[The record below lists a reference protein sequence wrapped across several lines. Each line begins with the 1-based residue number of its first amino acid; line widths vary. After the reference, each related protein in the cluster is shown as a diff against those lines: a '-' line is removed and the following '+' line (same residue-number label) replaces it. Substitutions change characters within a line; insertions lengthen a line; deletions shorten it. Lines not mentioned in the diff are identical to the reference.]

1 MAMFDYEKVK
11 DPTFFKENVLAAHSA
26 HMTYAGKGELSL
38 NDSSLVTL
46 LDGVWK
52 FAYAPNYNSVIK
64 GFEAEDYDCTS
75 WADIR
80 VPAHIQMEGYDI
92 PQYANVQY
100 PWDGREELLPGEI
113 PERFNPV
120 ASYVKYFT
128 IPEHM
133 KGMDIHINFRGVE
146 SGMALWL
153 NGAYVG
159 YSEDSFTPSEFDLT
173 PYIKDGENKLAVQ
186 VFKWTSSSWCE
197 DQDFFRFS
205 GIYRSVELRAVP
217 KTHVEDLFVKT
228 IFDGDDFSKA
238 VLWAAIKV
246 IGAGSLKVVL
256 KDQESIVFERTVD
269 AALEIV
275 IEETVNAPKLWSAES
290 PYLYEL
296 EIEVSDSEGKVVEYI
311 PQHVGF
317 RKFEMKNNR
326 MLINGKRI
334 VFKGANRH
342 EFSSVSG
349 RQVSYAELEKDIV
362 TMKRNNINAIRTCHY
377 PDDVAVY
384 DLCDRYGI
392 YMIAENNLESHG
404 TWDAYLRGK
413 KEEDFILPNGKPEWK
428 AMMLDRINS
437 CFQRDKNHPAIVIWS
452 VGNESFGGETTYEM
466 SNLFRKLDDT
476 RLVHYEGVFQDR
488 RYNDSSDMESRM
500 YAKAA
505 EIAEYLKDENAKPFI
520 SCEYAHAMGN
530 SFGAVHKYTD
540 LADKEDSGYQGGFIW
555 DYIDQSIYKKDR
567 YGKWFQAYGGDFGE
581 RPTDYNFS
589 GNGIAYGGNRDES
602 PKMQEVKYLYQNIA
616 VTIGKEDFEVWNKNL
631 FVSTADF
638 ACVAELARDGVLI
651 GKKELAD
658 IAVEPESRK
667 RFPMPFEVPS
677 DSGEYALTISFRLRE
692 GTLWADRGYE
702 VAFGQAVTANQKEP
716 VKPVDKPFTVI
727 YGNHNI
733 GVRGAEFDVLFTELN
748 GGLASYRYAGKEL
761 IEEIPK
767 PNFWRAPTDN
777 DMGNDMSVRQGQWKL
792 ASMYAT
798 HKEAGIAK
806 QGRTGDTVYEN
817 PVVREE
823 KDHVSVRFFYKLPT
837 SPASECQLEYKVYGD
852 GRIKTALSYEPVKGL
867 SDMPE
872 FGVIFKFNADYD
884 RVEWYG
890 NGPAETYEDRK
901 MGAKLGIYQNMVSD
915 NMAAYMV
922 PQECG
927 NKTDVRWAKVTDR
940 KGRGILFEVVEDV
953 INFSALPY
961 TPHEMENAK
970 HPYELPE
977 VHYTVVRV
985 AKQQMGVGGDDSW
998 GAPVHDEYHIAADKK
1013 LEFSF
1018 CFKGI

>member
-1 MAMFDYEKVK
+1 MFDYEKVK

-38 NDSSLVTL
+38 KDSSLVTL

-52 FAYAPNYNSVIK
+52 FAYAPNYNSAIK
-64 GFEAEDYDCTS
+64 GFEAEDYDCTG

-92 PQYANVQY
+92 PHYANTQY
-100 PWDGREELLPGEI
+100 PWDGREEIKPGEI

-133 KGMDIHINFRGVE
+133 RGMDIHIHFRGVE

-205 GIYRSVELRAVP
+205 GIYRSVELRAIP
-217 KTHVEDLFVKT
+217 KTHLEDLFVKT
-228 IFDGDDFSKA
+228 IFDGDNFGSA
-238 VLWAAIKV
+238 ALWAKMKV
-246 IGAGSLKVVL
+246 KGTGSLKITL
-256 KDQESIVFERTVD
+256 KDKDSVIFERTLD
-269 AALEIV
+269 AAFEVVL
-275 IEETVNAPKLWSAES
+275 EETINAPKLWSAES
-290 PYLYEL
+290 PYLYEM
-296 EIEVSDSEGKVVEYI
+296 EIEVSDSEGKVTEYI
-311 PQHVGF
+311 PQNVGF

-334 VFKGANRH
+334 VFKGVNRH

-349 RQVSYAELEKDIV
+349 RHVTYAELEKDII

-377 PDDVAVY
+377 PDDVDVY
-384 DLCDRYGI
+384 DLCDRYGL
-392 YMIAENNLESHG
+392 YMIAENNLETHG
-404 TWDAYLRGK
+404 TWDAYLHGK

-428 AMMLDRINS
+428 AMMLDRIQS
-437 CFQRDKNHPAIVIWS
+437 CFQRDKNHPAVVIWS
-452 VGNESFGGETTYEM
+452 VGNESYGGETIYEM

-476 RLVHYEGVFQDR
+476 RLVHYEGISWDR

-500 YAKAA
+500 YPKAS
-505 EIAEYLKDENAKPFI
+505 EIAEYIKEEDAKPYI
-520 SCEYAHAMGN
+520 CCEYAHTMGN
-530 SFGAVHKYTD
+530 SFGAVQKYTD
-540 LADKEDSGYQGGFIW
+540 LADKENSGYQGGFIW
-555 DYIDQSIYKKDR
+555 DYIDQSIDKKDR
-567 YGKWFQAYGGDFGE
+567 YGKWYQAYGGDFGD

-589 GNGIAYGGNRDES
+589 GNGIVYGGNREES

-616 VTIGKEDFEVWNKNL
+616 VTIGEKDFEVWNKNL

-638 ACVAELARDGVLI
+638 ACVAELARDGVLLAE
-651 GKKELAD
+651 KELTG
-658 IAVEPESRK
+658 IAVEPEGRK
-667 RFPMPFEVPS
+667 RFPIPFEVPAY
-677 DSGEYALTISFRLRE
+677 SGEYALTISFRLRE
-692 GTLWADRGYE
+692 DTLWAKRAFE
-702 VAFGQAVTANQKEP
+702 VAFGQAVIANRKEC
-716 VKPVDKPFTVI
+716 VKPSDKPFTVI

-777 DMGNDMSVRQGQWKL
+777 DRGNNMCGRQGQWKL

-798 HKEAGIAK
+798 HKEAGIVK
-806 QGRTGDTVYEN
+806 QGRLGDTIYEN
-817 PVVREE
+817 PVVHEE
-823 KDHVSVRFFYKLPT
+823 KDYVSVRFFYKLPT

-852 GRIKTALSYEPVKGL
+852 GRICTTLSYEPVEGL

-884 RVEWYG
+884 HVEWYG

-927 NKTDVRWAKVTDR
+927 NKTDVRWAKITDR
-940 KGRGILFEVVEDV
+940 KGRGILFEADEDV

-998 GAPVHDEYHIAADKK
+998 GAPVHGEYHISTDKK
-1013 LEFSF
+1013 LEFRF
-1018 CFKGI
+1018 CFRGI